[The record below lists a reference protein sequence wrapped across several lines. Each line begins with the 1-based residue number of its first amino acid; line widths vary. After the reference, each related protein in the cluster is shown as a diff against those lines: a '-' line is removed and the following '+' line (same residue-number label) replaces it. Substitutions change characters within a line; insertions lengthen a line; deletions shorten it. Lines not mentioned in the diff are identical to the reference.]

1 MVTFLQKPSKTN
13 NAIDATWMLLKA
25 LSLQHKITRS
35 SLSELLLAHPE
46 YPSLQ
51 SISDVL
57 TRFKVENASFK
68 LTLAQLQE
76 LPAPLLVHL
85 RTQGGTFV
93 VITKQQHDAITYS
106 DGISYTT
113 ESLADFTQKWTGIT
127 LIAEPTQAAGE
138 PNYAQKRKQEHWQQ
152 LRIPALI
159 AIAAILLIS
168 VAGLNALAFTW
179 LTTTALTLKLIG
191 LVASGL
197 LLAVHIEGKQSFASS
212 LCQLNDKTDCNAILT
227 SPAAMLWGWV
237 SWAEL
242 GFLYYAGGG
251 VCLCLGM
258 LTNQLSA
265 TLTLLAGLSFLA
277 LPYTVFSVYYQW
289 QVAKQ
294 WCALCLG
301 VQALLLA
308 ESFLYGFS
316 TSFTLPSMAL
326 LALTLIGF
334 GLPVGGW
341 LLLKPLWKDSL
352 QLRKTKRELSKLK
365 NNPELF
371 GQLLRQQTA
380 MPALTPPV
388 QAIHLGATDAAHTL
402 VVVTNPYCGPCA
414 KTHEA
419 LEELLH
425 NNPRLQ
431 AYLIITTCYSER
443 NQQVTKHLLAY
454 QAQGNDLT
462 QALHDWYAQPKK
474 NYNQW
479 ASRYLVPNTEGYEAT
494 IEAYCTWTDI
504 PEITGT
510 PTIYLDGFQLPKQ
523 YSLKELD
530 TVLMGLH
537 TPNSTKKNFA
547 KLL

>member
-1 MVTFLQKPSKTN
+1 MATFLQKPSKTN
-13 NAIDATWMLLKA
+13 NAIDATWVLIKA

-93 VITKQQHDAITYS
+93 IITQQQQDAITYS
-106 DGISYTT
+106 DGISHTT
-113 ESLADFTQKWTGIT
+113 ESLTDFTQKWTGVT

-138 PNYAQKRKQEHWQQ
+138 PNYPEKRKQERWQQ
-152 LRIPALI
+152 LRSPALL
-159 AIAAILLIS
+159 AIAAILLVS

-179 LTTTALTLKLIG
+179 LTTTALTFKLIG

-242 GFLYYAGGG
+242 GFLYYAGGAA
-251 VCLCLGM
+251 CLCLGM
-258 LTNQLSA
+258 LTNQLPA

-294 WCALCLG
+294 WCTLCLA
-301 VQALLLA
+301 VQVLLVA
-308 ESFLYGFS
+308 EAFLYGFS
-316 TSFTLPSMAL
+316 ISFTSPSMAL
-326 LALTLIGF
+326 FALALIGF

-371 GQLLRQQTA
+371 GQLLRQQPA
-380 MPALTPPV
+380 MPALTPLV
-388 QAIHLGATDAAHTL
+388 QAIRLGTPDAAHTL

-414 KTHEA
+414 KAHEVLDNLLKYVDVQIKVIIYAQNDERDTSA
-419 LEELLH
+419 L
-425 NNPRLQ
+425 
-431 AYLIITTCYSER
+431 IS
-443 NQQVTKHLLAY
+443 KHLLAIAEMNDAKKTENAFNEWY
-454 QAQGNDLT
+454 KTKRDYNRFSAIYPANGAIDKQGVKLEAMANWCLS
-462 QALHDWYAQPKK
+462 
-474 NYNQW
+474 
-479 ASRYLVPNTEGYEAT
+479 AS
-494 IEAYCTWTDI
+494 
-504 PEITGT
+504 ITHT
-510 PTIYLDGFQLPKQ
+510 PTVFINGFKLPQ
-523 YSLKELD
+523 NYTIDDLKYILED
-530 TVLMGLH
+530 NKVLV
-537 TPNSTKKNFA
+537 
-547 KLL
+547 